1 MKRLKLLV
9 TGITGLL
16 GSYLK
21 EYLNQQRYE
30 VIGVSKNSDLANINV
45 DLSNK
50 EETFKI
56 LSLYKPDAIINL
68 AALTDVDACERD
80 PHKAYLNNC
89 LIPKNLSDWIYIS
102 QSNTHL
108 IHFSTDQVY
117 GTDLIYSSESDIYI
131 SNIYGLTKLAGE
143 YSLNNTRSTVIRTN
157 FLGKS
162 LVQGRESLS
171 DWAIK
176 MAEEGK
182 HMNLFQDVLFSPLSM
197 TSLVQLI
204 ERIINNPLAGTF
216 NLGSQGVL
224 SKADM
229 IVAILKGLGLPKE
242 KISFINSN
250 EIDFLAKRPLNMG
263 MDCSLFERRYNIK
276 LPSIDDEIKKI
287 LEEYKNEK

>member
-50 EETFKI
+50 EETFQI
-56 LSLYKPDAIINL
+56 LSLYKPDIIINL

-143 YSLNNTRSTVIRTN
+143 YSLNNTSSTIIRTN
-157 FLGKS
+157 FFDYGKNFS
-162 LVQGRESLS
+162 QLREGIKTIDMLKLS
-171 DWAIK
+171 VRKA
-176 MAEEGK
+176 
-182 HMNLFQDVLFSPLSM
+182 FQF
-197 TSLVQLI
+197 
-204 ERIINNPLAGTF
+204 
-216 NLGSQGVL
+216 
-224 SKADM
+224 
-229 IVAILKGLGLPKE
+229 
-242 KISFINSN
+242 
-250 EIDFLAKRPLNMG
+250 
-263 MDCSLFERRYNIK
+263 
-276 LPSIDDEIKKI
+276 KKI
-287 LEEYKNEK
+287 CNI